1 MSPGRRR
8 FTVPFRVEPTFCA
21 SQASVGLCLSHLGRS
36 VHACQRRTGMGIA
49 SSVTTSPTP
58 EGGRRDQSD
67 GMNAHRRRLNLPRAL
82 SRMASAHRR
91 LQSVPT
97 ANPHNLW
104 PPGVSEPR
112 SEHRVLGLALPG
124 PKFSRPKLWDPSR
137 PSARWLK
144 QRPGVRR
151 ERSAPHSC
159 VGAWSPTSRQ
169 IAGGNDGVDLPAPD
183 AELVSAGDA
192 L

>member
-36 VHACQRRTGMGIA
+36 VHACQRRAGMGIA

-82 SRMASAHRR
+82 SRMASVHRR

-124 PKFSRPKLWDPSR
+124 PKFSRPKLSGPITSFSPVAQAATRCPSR
-137 PSARWLK
+137 TIRAAQLRGRL
-144 QRPGVRR
+144 V
-151 ERSAPHSC
+151 
-159 VGAWSPTSRQ
+159 T
-169 IAGGNDGVDLPAPD
+169 N
-183 AELVSAGDA
+183 VSANRRGK
-192 L
+192 